1 LLDDAKSIF
10 RFEHTVVRAILE
22 ADFPKVAQKLYDL
35 GLPVEIL
42 IYDSL
47 TSLYCD

>member
-10 RFEHTVVRAILE
+10 RFEHTVFRAILE
-22 ADFPKVAQKLYDL
+22 ANFPEVAQKLYDL
-35 GLPVEIL
+35 GLPIEVL
-42 IYDSL
+42 IYESI